1 MLRRRPAAGRIPLT
15 GPPALAVFA
24 VLTVAA
30 CGSGSTGSSDSATSP
45 ATTSHA
51 ASPSASAPALDA
63 SALPARGRTALGDL
77 RTIDPCSLVDLAA
90 FAGIGDAA
98 YGDPQS
104 MDYCV
109 VVVQAP
115 QGQTE
120 VHLGEIVTVDS
131 AKVGAGGSPQ
141 VVKGAPGQPTCS
153 DQVAFTDGLG
163 LVADAV
169 PPGTTGATQQT
180 CAVADAALAG
190 AITAIGAHKVSH
202 RTYPARSF
210 GPVDPC
216 TVLTAAAVA
225 KRLPALAHTKAVSAP
240 ARHQCDFGARTATT
254 TYAAL
259 VLGAAYQRFDGG
271 PTSTTMTVGS
281 HQVVIIPTFPTGRAT
296 ECTGY
301 GPHIPYPSKSGSAAM
316 EMAELHVSLPDGAPE
331 AKACQDVAALAKSV
345 FALLPR

>member
-1 MLRRRPAAGRIPLT
+1 MLRRRPVAPAHLLAGLV
-15 GPPALAVFA
+15 AVVVLA
-24 VLTVAA
+24 VAA
-30 CGSGSTGSSDSATSP
+30 CGSGSTGSSHSATGP
-45 ATTSHA
+45 ATTGPA
-51 ASPSASAPALDA
+51 TSPSASAPALDA

-77 RTIDPCSLVDLAA
+77 RTLDPCSLVDLRA
-90 FAGIGDAA
+90 FTGVGDAA

-109 VVVQAP
+109 VVVQAL
-115 QGQTE
+115 QGETE
-120 VHLGEIVTVDS
+120 VHVGEVVAVDS
-131 AKVGAGGSPQ
+131 PASGVGDPPHIVRGSP
-141 VVKGAPGQPTCS
+141 GRPTCPAEV
-153 DQVAFTDGLG
+153 DFTDGLG

-169 PPGTTGATQQT
+169 APGTPGATAQT
-180 CAVADAALAG
+180 CAVAGAALAG
-190 AITAIGAHKVSH
+190 VISAIGAQRVGH

-216 TVLTAAAVA
+216 TALTAAAVA
-225 KRLPALAHTKAVSAP
+225 KRLPALAHTTAVSAP
-240 ARHQCDFGARTATT
+240 ARHQCDFGTRAATT

-281 HQVVIIPTFPTGRAT
+281 HKVVLIPTYPTGRPT

-301 GPHIPYPSKSGSAAM
+301 GPHIPYPSQSGSAAM

-331 AKACQDVAALAKSV
+331 AKACQDVAALAKTV
-345 FALLPR
+345 FARLP